1 MFKTI
6 KSKILAITI
15 LMLAVLLAAFACYG
29 IVFRMKTKQL
39 MLQGYSF
46 SIDKFAYEINE
57 KIIDFENN
65 SEDLAL
71 LGNLFYRTD
80 RKPELTKQAVKSI
93 FENYKLSLGGGI
105 WFEPYVVNP
114 KEKRHCY
121 YIYRG
126 KDNILRF
133 DEKFASEEYDYHNQ
147 SWYKEIKNNVTPEHN
162 IAWSLP
168 YYEEIGSESMMITI
182 GSGIYH
188 NGKLIGIST
197 VDWNVA
203 NVFNDLMEMKPIEH
217 GFQMYAK
224 RNTINGS
231 FAMLGN
237 LDRNYIIVTN
247 DPYVDIVKI
256 VGQKLESLSWYNPH
270 LYEQTYIKYHEKKYV
285 PFVKHLRDGLLLII
299 CIPKSEMFPDVNK
312 FSFMMLIILALLG
325 ILIPALLYFS
335 LNQYIISP
343 IEKLMKIAHKIG
355 KGEDIQI
362 KLDKPEEFAKLA
374 STFDKMT
381 KNLKSITKE
390 REKINSELG
399 IAKAIQS
406 SSLPNIFPPFP
417 NNKEFSIYASME
429 AAKEVG
435 GDFYDFYFRD
445 ENNFMFL
452 IADVSGKGIPAALFM
467 MTGKTLINNMSQ
479 MNYEPKELIREI
491 NNRICATNKQ
501 GLFITMLAGIV
512 DIKTGKMSL
521 INCGHNQPLIKRK
534 NGEYEYLS
542 LESNMVL
549 GIFENT
555 EYEIYETQLN
565 GGDILFTYT
574 DGITEAINRDEEMFG
589 ENRLKDSLNS
599 HKDIKDVQKIS
610 EEIKKDLENFTMEA
624 TQNDDITMLVFK
636 FENGCN
642 EKVFRA
648 DAIIENYK
656 PFYSWLHNICDE
668 WGINEEVSNM
678 IDMCGEEIFA
688 NITFY
693 AYPETNGTI
702 EAKISKTNDE
712 ITLVFEDYGITYNPL
727 DKPDPDITLP
737 PEDRPLGGL
746 GIYMVKQMA
755 KDVIYERI
763 DEKNILTVIF
773 GI

>member
-1 MFKTI
+1 MFKTV

-15 LMLAVLLAAFACYG
+15 LMLAVLMAAFACFG

-46 SIDKFAYEINE
+46 SINKFAYEINE

-71 LGNLFYRTD
+71 LGTLFYKTD
-80 RKPELTKQAVKSI
+80 REPELTKEAIKAI
-93 FENYKLSLGGGI
+93 FENYKYSLGGGI

-114 KEKRHCY
+114 NEKRYCY
-121 YIYRG
+121 YIFRG

-133 DEKFASEEYDYHNQ
+133 DESFKSDEYDYHNQ
-147 SWYKEIKNNVTPEHN
+147 GWYKEIKNNVTPEHN

-168 YYEEIGSESMMITI
+168 YYENIGSESMMITI

-197 VDWNVA
+197 VDWDIA
-203 NVFNDLMEMKPIEH
+203 NVFVDLMNMKPIEH

-224 RNTINGS
+224 RNTIKNS

-237 LDRNYIIVTN
+237 LDRNYIIVSN
-247 DPYVDIVKI
+247 DPYIDNREVI
-256 VGQKLESLSWYNPH
+256 GEKLESLSWYQPR
-270 LYEQTYIKYHEKKYV
+270 LYEQTYINYQGKKYV
-285 PFVKHLRDGLLLII
+285 PFVKHLRDGLLLIM
-299 CIPKSEMFPDVNK
+299 CIPKSEMFPDVNR
-312 FSFMMLIILALLG
+312 FSLLMLIILTIMGL
-325 ILIPALLYFS
+325 IIPALLYLS
-335 LNQYIISP
+335 LNRQIINP

-355 KGEDIQI
+355 KGEDIEI
-362 KLDKPEEFAKLA
+362 KLEKPEEFAKLA
-374 STFDKMT
+374 STIDKMT
-381 KNLKSITKE
+381 KNIKSITTE
-390 REKINSELG
+390 REKINSELS

-479 MNYEPKELIREI
+479 MNYTPKELIKEI
-491 NNRICATNKQ
+491 NNKICATNKQ

-512 DIKTGKMSL
+512 DIKTGNMSL

-542 LESNMVL
+542 LDSNMVL

-555 EYEIYETQLN
+555 EFEIYETQLN

-574 DGITEAINRDEEMFG
+574 DGITEAVNNNDEMFG
-589 ENRLKDSLNS
+589 EKRLKNSLNS
-599 HKDIKDVQKIS
+599 HKDIKDVQQIS
-610 EEIKKDLENFTMEA
+610 DEIKKDLKGFTKDA
-624 TQNDDITMLVFK
+624 TQSDDITMLVFK
-636 FENGCN
+636 YENGCN

-648 DAIIENYK
+648 DAILDNYK
-656 PFYSWLHNICDE
+656 PFYSWLQGICED
-668 WGINEEVSNM
+668 WKIDSKLSNM
-678 IDMCGEEIFA
+678 IEMCGEEIFA
-688 NITFY
+688 NIIFY
-693 AYPETNGTI
+693 AYPESNGTI
-702 EAKISKTNDE
+702 EAKISKTDDE
-712 ITLVFEDYGITYNPL
+712 ITLIFEDFGIEYNPL
-727 DKPDPDITLP
+727 EKPDPDITLP
-737 PEDRPLGGL
+737 PEDRKLGGL

-755 KDVIYERI
+755 KNIIYERT
-763 DEKNILTVIF
+763 DGKNLLTIVF